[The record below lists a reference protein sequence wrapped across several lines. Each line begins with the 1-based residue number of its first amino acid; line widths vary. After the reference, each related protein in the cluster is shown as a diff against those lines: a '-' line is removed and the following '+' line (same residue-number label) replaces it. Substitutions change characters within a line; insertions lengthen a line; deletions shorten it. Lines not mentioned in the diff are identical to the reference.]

1 MSIESVLEV
10 AQYLTFKLDD
20 EIFAL
25 DISKVREVLDY
36 TTVTKVPNT
45 PAFMRGVIN
54 VRGSVIPVVDVKLK
68 FGMAITEKSVN
79 TCIIILEVVVD
90 GETLVV
96 GALADS
102 VEEVIDLDSGHI
114 EPAPRIGTRLRTDFI
129 KGMGKQNERFI
140 ILLDMDKVFSS
151 DELAQVRT
159 DSPAEV

>member
-1 MSIESVLEV
+1 MSAESVLEV

>member
-1 MSIESVLEV
+1 MSTESVLEV

>member
-1 MSIESVLEV
+1 MSAESVLEV

-68 FGMAITEKSVN
+68 FGMAITEKSVD